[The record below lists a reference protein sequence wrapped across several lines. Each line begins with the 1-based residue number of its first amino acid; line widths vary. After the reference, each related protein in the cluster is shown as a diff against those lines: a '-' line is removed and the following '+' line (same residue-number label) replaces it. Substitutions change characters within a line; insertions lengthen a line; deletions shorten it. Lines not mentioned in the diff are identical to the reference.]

1 MGEPQQTKTVILN
14 TALKLFAQRGFD
26 ATSMREIAA
35 GVGIKASSL
44 YKHFPSKQAIFDS
57 LVQRELDEHAQASQR
72 LGMPAPTQEAA
83 LAYAQISDDRMEDL
97 AVGLLRHWCTGNAA
111 LFRRLVSAERLRSP
125 EMARVYRRLFIDGP
139 LEYETRLFG
148 QLIELGAFKPG
159 DAASM
164 ALQFWSPLLML
175 MEASDCGETQDD
187 LEHRAR
193 AHIALFAAL
202 HATPVGTIQEREAPH
217 E

>member
-1 MGEPQQTKTVILN
+1 MGGPQETKTVILD
-14 TALKLFAQRGFD
+14 TALKLFAQQGYD

-44 YKHFPSKQAIFDS
+44 YKHFSSKQAIFDT
-57 LVQRELDEHAQASQR
+57 LVQRELDEHTQAAQK
-72 LGMPAPTQEAA
+72 LGMPAPTQQAA
-83 LAYAQISDDRMEDL
+83 QTYARIDSTRMEDL

-111 LFRRLVSAERLRSP
+111 LFRRLVSTERLCSP
-125 EMARVYRRLFIDGP
+125 EMALVYRQLFIDGP

-175 MEASDCGETQDD
+175 MEMSDCGAAQDD
-187 LEHRAR
+187 LERRTR
-193 AHIALFAAL
+193 AHIALFAGL
-202 HATPVGTIQEREAPH
+202 HTTPTGTVQEREASH